1 MTLYQ
6 HTRKPPV
13 NKLQIV
19 HSRNNHWLTA
29 STIMSTCSH
38 MHVNVYDSLYDNL
51 DAETQKVVLKL
62 FDNDEL
68 QINMVRVQKQQGIDN
83 CDLFAIANAVSLA
96 RKIDPTYVQSQM
108 RAHLINCF
116 QECEMTSFPS
126 KPIKSIT

>member
-1 MTLYQ
+1 
-6 HTRKPPV
+6 
-13 NKLQIV
+13 
-19 HSRNNHWLTA
+19 
-29 STIMSTCSH
+29 MSTCSH
-38 MHVNVYDSLYDNL
+38 LNVYDSLYDNL

-62 FDNDEL
+62 YNDEL
-68 QINMVRVQKQQGIDN
+68 QINMVRVQKQQGIDD

-96 RKIDPTYVQSQM
+96 RKIDPTNVTYVQSQM